1 MAKRRDKTIVEL
13 DNLKKDF
20 KLSPCE
26 KETVIQ
32 FDMESD
38 IASVYSATPG
48 IIAKLDKLGYELVSE
63 DTIGGQ
69 VMAKTYRCNKK
80 LISFRNPER
89 KPRVKKE
96 KKNVLI

>member
-38 IASVYSATPG
+38 IASIFTATPG
-48 IIAKLDKLGYELVSE
+48 VIAKLDKLGYELIDTS
-63 DTIGGQ
+63 TIGG
-69 VMAKTYRCNKK
+69 VVTSKTYRCNKK

-96 KKNVLI
+96 KKNV